1 MRCTTVRENQECV
14 FMKKSG
20 CSYEG
25 GACKPID
32 EKCEGCNR
40 VGVFPL
46 GKYCTSVPDPTTKWL
61 LGNCNLATHIVAEVV
76 ETKAKV
82 NPLKASKRGARGK

>member
-1 MRCTTVRENQECV
+1 MLCTTVRKDNECV

-40 VGVFPL
+40 VGEFES
-46 GKYCTSVPDPTTKWL
+46 GKYCTSAPDPEAKWL
-61 LGNCNLATHIVAEVV
+61 LGNCNLATHITMEVT
-76 ETKAKV
+76 ETKQKV
-82 NPLKASKRGARGK
+82 NPLKASKRGARKK